1 MDLKDLEGLKDGIGD
16 LMKNVKEEDIDK
28 IKELVKDGVDTD
40 KLKELLKDGVENAD
54 ELKEK
59 VEAIADK
66 LPDMDE
72 IKDTLGKLDGLKG
85 LFGGKKD

>member
-1 MDLKDLEGLKDGIGD
+1 MGLKDLEGLKDNIGD
-16 LMKNVKEEDIDK
+16 LMKNVKEED
-28 IKELVKDGVDTD
+28 
-40 KLKELLKDGVENAD
+40 
-54 ELKEK
+54 
-59 VEAIADK
+59 IADK

>member
-1 MDLKDLEGLKDGIGD
+1 
-16 LMKNVKEEDIDK
+16 MKNVKEEDIDK

-40 KLKELLKDGVENAD
+40 K
-54 ELKEK
+54 
-59 VEAIADK
+59 
-66 LPDMDE
+66 

>member
-1 MDLKDLEGLKDGIGD
+1 MDLKDLEGLKDNIGD

-40 KLKELLKDGVENAD
+40 K
-54 ELKEK
+54 
-59 VEAIADK
+59 I
-66 LPDMDE
+66 
-72 IKDTLGKLDGLKG
+72 KG

>member
-1 MDLKDLEGLKDGIGD
+1 MDLKDLEGLKDNIGE

-40 KLKELLKDGVENAD
+40 K
-54 ELKEK
+54 
-59 VEAIADK
+59 
-66 LPDMDE
+66 